1 MTLDIAAIR
10 ARFPALAESRGE
22 RVHFD
27 NPAGTQVPVDV
38 IERMSACLVDA
49 NANIGGRF
57 ATSVAVGRIVS
68 DARDAMADLL
78 NAPSSD
84 EIVFGQNMTTLTFHL
99 ARSLA
104 RTMRA
109 GDEILLTRMEHDANI
124 APWLLLARD
133 AGLTVRW
140 IELDRERYE
149 LALDGLPSLFSPRT
163 RLVCVGYASNVLGT
177 VNDVRR
183 VVELAHAAGALV
195 FVDAVHY
202 APHGCIDVQA
212 LGCDFLVCS
221 AYKFFGP
228 HQGILWGRSSLLA
241 RLEPYKVRP
250 AHDEPPESFETGTQ
264 SHEGLAGVSA
274 AVDYLASL
282 AGAGT
287 NADRRDRLRVA
298 MSEIRDYEFTLS
310 AHLIERLARMPAV
323 RIHGITDPER
333 LAWRAPTIAFTLDGV
348 APEALARALG
358 ERDVYA
364 WHGHNYALEPL
375 RALGL
380 LESGG
385 VLRVGLVH
393 YNTHDEI
400 ERFLSTLHDLARRP

>member
-1 MTLDIAAIR
+1 MTLDVAAVR
-10 ARFPALAESRGE
+10 SRFPALGQAGRI
-22 RVHFD
+22 HLD
-27 NPAGTQVPVDV
+27 NPAGTQVPRAVV
-38 IERMSACLVDA
+38 ERMSACLLDA
-49 NANIGGRF
+49 NANIGGHF
-57 ATSVAVGRIVS
+57 PTSAAAGAIVS
-68 DARDAMADLL
+68 EARAAMADLL
-78 NAPSSD
+78 NAPGAD
-84 EIVFGQNMTTLTFHL
+84 EIVFGQNMTSLTFHL

-104 RTMRA
+104 RTLRS
-109 GDEILLTRMEHDANI
+109 GDEIVLTRMEHDANV

-140 IELDRERYE
+140 IDIDRERFE
-149 LALDGLPSLFSPRT
+149 LALDALPSLLSSRT
-163 RLVCVGYASNVLGT
+163 RLVCVGSASNVLGT

-183 VVELAHAAGALV
+183 VVELARAAGALT
-195 FVDAVHY
+195 FVDAVHF
-202 APHGCIDVQA
+202 APHGRIDVQA

-228 HQGILWGRSSLLA
+228 HQGILWGRRALLA
-241 RLEPYKVRP
+241 SLGPYKVRP
-250 AHDEPPESFETGTQ
+250 AHDDPPESFETGTQ

-282 AGAGT
+282 GGADTSAG
-287 NADRRDRLRVA
+287 RRARLRTA
-298 MSEIRDYEFTLS
+298 MDAIRDYEAALG
-310 AHLIERLARMPAV
+310 AHLIDGLARVPGV

-333 LAWRAPTIAFTLDGV
+333 FAWRAPTIAFTLRGV

-358 ERDVYA
+358 ERGVYA

-393 YNTHDEI
+393 YNTHEEI
-400 ERFLSTLHDLARRP
+400 DRFLSILREFAVR

>member
-22 RVHFD
+22 RIHFD
-27 NPAGTQVPVDV
+27 NPAGTQVPIDV
-38 IERMSACLVDA
+38 VERMSACLIDA
-49 NANIGGRF
+49 NANIGGHF
-57 ATSVAVGRIVS
+57 ATSVGVGKIVS
-68 DARDAMADLL
+68 DARAAMADLL
-78 NAPSSD
+78 NAPSAD

-104 RTMRA
+104 RTMRE
-109 GDEILLTRMEHDANI
+109 GDEVVLTRMEHDANI

-133 AGLTVRW
+133 TGMTVRW
-140 IELDRERYE
+140 LDIDRHRYE
-149 LALDGLPSLFSPRT
+149 LALAQLPSLLSKRT

-183 VVELAHAAGALV
+183 IVELAHAAGALV

-202 APHGCIDVQA
+202 APHGRVDVEA
-212 LGCDFLVCS
+212 LDCDFLVCS

-228 HQGILWGRSSLLA
+228 HQGILWGRRSLLE

-250 AHDEPPESFETGTQ
+250 AHAEPPESFETGTQ

-274 AVDYLASL
+274 AVEYFASL
-282 AGAGT
+282 AGAGSA
-287 NADRRDRLRVA
+287 ADRRQRLSVA
-298 MSEIRDYEFTLS
+298 MRAISDYEATLS
-310 AHLIERLARMPAV
+310 ARLIEGLARVPGV
-323 RIHGITDPER
+323 RIHGITEPSR

-358 ERDVYA
+358 ERGVYA

-400 ERFLSTLHDLARRP
+400 ERFLSTLHDLACRH